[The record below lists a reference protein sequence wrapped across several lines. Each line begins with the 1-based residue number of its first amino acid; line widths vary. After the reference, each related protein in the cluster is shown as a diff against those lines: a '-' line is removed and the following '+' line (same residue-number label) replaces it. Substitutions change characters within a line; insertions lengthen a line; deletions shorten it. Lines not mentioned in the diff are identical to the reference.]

1 MEETE
6 SPQGAQGGR
15 HDSVS
20 QNSVFTEFL
29 ISLPNDVR
37 QESHEAGTL
46 YGLSKCALVYG
57 REARAAARHDF
68 AVRIDEFF

>member
-1 MEETE
+1 MRR
-6 SPQGAQGGR
+6 QGNGKIYQQKIFRVPA
-15 HDSVS
+15 
-20 QNSVFTEFL
+20 NFVFAER
-29 ISLPNDVR
+29 LPNDVR